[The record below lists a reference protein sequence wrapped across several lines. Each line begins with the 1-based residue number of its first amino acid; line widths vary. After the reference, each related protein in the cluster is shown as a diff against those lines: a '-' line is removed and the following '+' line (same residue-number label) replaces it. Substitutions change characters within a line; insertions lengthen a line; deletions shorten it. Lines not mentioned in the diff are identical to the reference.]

1 MKILFL
7 FSENN
12 VGVNFVIK
20 KIQSIPAVEIKSIS
34 VRKKKLNFRVK
45 ISQFVKNTIIFT
57 YSKKLSFKDLF
68 LNFFSKVNLRVDD
81 VNSEIVESF
90 IESYNPDVLVISGT
104 KKVSSEILKKVKI
117 KINLH
122 HGIVPFYRGI
132 SSSNW
137 VIQKS
142 FGNWHHNS

>member
-57 YSKKLSFKDLF
+57 YSKTSFKDLF

-104 KKVSSEILKKVKI
+104 KKVSSEILKKVKL
-117 KINLH
+117 K
-122 HGIVPFYRGI
+122 
-132 SSSNW
+132 
-137 VIQKS
+137 
-142 FGNWHHNS
+142 